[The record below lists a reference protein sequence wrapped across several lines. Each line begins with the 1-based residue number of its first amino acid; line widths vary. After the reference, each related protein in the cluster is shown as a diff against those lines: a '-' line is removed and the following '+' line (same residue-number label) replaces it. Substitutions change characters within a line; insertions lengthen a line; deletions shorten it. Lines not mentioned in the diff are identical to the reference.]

1 MDLICH
7 AVSSVT
13 SGRTS
18 RGNSGRASR
27 HQPDKSSG
35 MTYGANGGYTQQ
47 ITLNMTQGT
56 EKLHSPTQGTEQQR
70 LGTPPTDPLGPYT
83 PEASAAM
90 EQARE
95 ARQRSMALRKQIKES
110 IENTKKLRDT
120 AHAAVN
126 EGLNRKVA
134 ETVTLQ
140 VRPSEPNQCPY
151 LISLAILF
159 LLFLTFYSVT
169 R

>member
-1 MDLICH
+1 MQERNRVLDLICH

-18 RGNSGRASR
+18 RNNSGRGTR
-27 HQPDKSSG
+27 NQPQNTMSF
-35 MTYGANGGYTQQ
+35 GANGLGYTQQ
-47 ITLNMTQGT
+47 INLNLQGGSPQGQFT
-56 EKLHSPTQGTEQQR
+56 ERPGS
-70 LGTPPTDPLGPYT
+70 PPTDPLGPYT

-95 ARQRSMALRKQIKES
+95 ARQRSVALRKEIKDA

-126 EGLNRKVA
+126 EGINRKVA

-140 VRPSEPNQCPY
+140 VRKIQNIPLTPTSLSY
-151 LISLAILF
+151 LHCEVPRI
-159 LLFLTFYSVT
+159 
-169 R
+169 